1 MNENNKEISP
11 PLFAVLQTAIDRGLA
26 DRTPVGIPAIDD
38 AIPYLQGRAVWP
50 ENLELSRDNPD
61 RWTDGVRYVFL
72 GAMQYFM
79 LERPDS
85 LELSERRRGPVAEAV
100 QHIKEA
106 AKLLDMADNE
116 PLSILLLSIAD
127 CAKDAQYG
135 TVTPQRLYRGH
146 LVPPA
151 WLDAWEKS
159 QFTPGRSASEPE
171 NWQELL
177 HAGLK
182 TKQGML
188 LDADM
193 TPDAASGMFTGKR
206 GRKARDANIV
216 KGIARYFPDSPDFLG
231 RQNGYA
237 VIAQLAMLC
246 GMTGA
251 SAKRTS
257 ADYVRSILNGGPKS
271 NKEPQKQDALSLMP
285 KPQEKPAI
293 P

>member
-1 MNENNKEISP
+1 MKAKGGTKKSLVNPEALEAIQGPTRGKDTALGNPDYIA
-11 PLFAVLQTAIDRGLA
+11 LLQAAIDRGLR

-38 AIPYLQGRAVWP
+38 AIPYLQGHVVWP

-61 RWTDGVRYVFL
+61 RWMDGVRYVFL
-72 GAMQYFM
+72 GVMQYFM
-79 LERPDS
+79 LERPNS
-85 LELSERRRGPVAEAV
+85 IELSERRRGPVAAAV

-127 CAKDAQYG
+127 CVKDAQYG

-159 QFTPGRSASEPE
+159 RFTPGRSASEPE

-193 TPDAASGMFTGKR
+193 APDAASGMFTGKR

-216 KGIARYFPDSPDFLG
+216 KGIARYFPDSPDFLS

-246 GMTGA
+246 GLTGKTA
-251 SAKRTS
+251 QKNPNEF
-257 ADYVRSILNGGPKS
+257 VRAVLKKGHT
-271 NKEPQKQDALSLMP
+271 
-285 KPQEKPAI
+285 
-293 P
+293 